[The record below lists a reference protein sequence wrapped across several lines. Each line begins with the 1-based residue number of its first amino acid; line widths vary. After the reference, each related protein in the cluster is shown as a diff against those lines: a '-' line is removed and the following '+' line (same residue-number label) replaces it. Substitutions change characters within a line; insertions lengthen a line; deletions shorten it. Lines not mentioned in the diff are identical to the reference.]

1 MRQNLKDTINGKAE
15 FQSTHPSGVRPPTP
29 RWSPAFSAISI
40 HAPQWGATV
49 QWALTYSTCW
59 IFQSTHPSGVRPFP
73 DYFAAHCG
81 LISIH
86 APQWGATLPPQLVTV
101 TDLFQSTHPSGVRL
115 SSRNRSSHVW
125 DFNPRTPVGCDS
137 RLQAA
142 GTACTFQSTHPSG
155 VRLHVRCEFVNLRV
169 FQSTHPSGVR
179 RTSAYTVDL
188 LDDISIHAPQWGATR
203 HLWYSGNGRNI
214 SIHAPQWGATVA
226 GRNDQTCERDF
237 NPRTPVGCD

>member
-1 MRQNLKDTINGKAE
+1 M
-15 FQSTHPSGVRPPTP
+15 
-29 RWSPAFSAISI
+29 
-40 HAPQWGATV
+40 
-49 QWALTYSTCW
+49 
-59 IFQSTHPSGVRPFP
+59 RPFP

-188 LDDISIHAPQWGATR
+188 LDDISIHAPQWGATATAPLMPR
-203 HLWYSGNGRNI
+203 LGTYFNPRTPVGCDVSSAIIFSFQIYFNPRTPVGCDRNTSTKSTGRNI
-214 SIHAPQWGATVA
+214 SIHAPQWGAT
-226 GRNDQTCERDF
+226 R
-237 NPRTPVGCD
+237 